1 MKVMVTGVAG
11 LLGSFVAEK
20 FVESGNQVVG
30 VDNLISGYHDN
41 IPCGIS
47 FHKADTA
54 NFALMLELMQGV
66 DIVFHA
72 ACTAYEGLSVFSPAL
87 ITQNT
92 FGNSISLFSAAISK
106 GVKKIIYCSSMARYG
121 SQERVPFTEEMIPRP
136 QDPYGI
142 SKLACEETL
151 RELCNIHGIE
161 YSIAVPHNII
171 GPRQKY
177 DDPYRN
183 VASIM
188 TNLMLQG
195 RQPIIYGDGNQV
207 RCFSF
212 INDVVEPL
220 FKMSSVNY
228 LSGEVINV
236 GPDENPITILALAE
250 LIASRLDFDLQP
262 VFLPDR
268 PREVK
273 LATCSAQ
280 KARDL
285 LKYETKTSL
294 EAGIDSIINYIQKRG
309 VRPFNYHMPLEI
321 NNNLTPQS
329 WTRRLF

>member
-41 IPCGIS
+41 IPRGIS

-151 RELCNIHGIE
+151 RELCNTHGIE

-285 LKYETKTSL
+285 LQYETKTSL
-294 EAGIDSIINYIQKRG
+294 EEGIDSIINYIQKRG

>member
-1 MKVMVTGVAG
+1 
-11 LLGSFVAEK
+11 
-20 FVESGNQVVG
+20 
-30 VDNLISGYHDN
+30 
-41 IPCGIS
+41 
-47 FHKADTA
+47 
-54 NFALMLELMQGV
+54 
-66 DIVFHA
+66 
-72 ACTAYEGLSVFSPAL
+72 
-87 ITQNT
+87 
-92 FGNSISLFSAAISK
+92 
-106 GVKKIIYCSSMARYG
+106 MARYG

-151 RELCNIHGIE
+151 RELCNTHGIE

-183 VASIM
+183 VASII

-273 LATCSAQ
+273 LAACSAQ

-285 LKYETKTSL
+285 LQYETKTSL
-294 EAGIDSIINYIQKRG
+294 EEGIDSIINYIQKRG
-309 VRPFNYHMPLEI
+309 VRPFNYHMPLDI
-321 NNNLTPQS
+321 NNNLTPLS